1 LCQNALDT
9 KVQRQSPEPMSA
21 LPQSAQLHEILAT
34 PVCIAATHPKMARG
48 KPQTTGTS
56 DSADGSQ
63 AELRSQNGPTAIQP
77 RCHSDTTYLR
87 SLALDALVTG
97 SGHHDEMVQAATG
110 GRCQLPGMSVGELVT
125 ADEDALGNAPTAS
138 ASTLSRTR
146 RGDSSLLSDGNV
158 TISGRRDIIQ

>member
-1 LCQNALDT
+1 
-9 KVQRQSPEPMSA
+9 MSA

-125 ADEDALGNAPTAS
+125 ADEDALGNAGDGADGVSIDAQPDQAGRQLTA
-138 ASTLSRTR
+138 LR
-146 RGDSSLLSDGNV
+146 RERYNLWPS
-158 TISGRRDIIQ
+158 